1 MVNQTE
7 LMGGPSWLL
16 AAPSDLLR
24 APRYMRFAHRPCS
37 GTRRRAQILSYG
49 QQPRRGVAERC
60 VCHPTWNGWHVEP
73 ERTTQCACHRQA
85 SERREP
91 AATRRE
97 YQLPSIPGL
106 AGRSWW
112 QFDQDL
118 IACGFRILNR
128 HTARDDDVRDDGDRR
143 GR

>member
-73 ERTTQCACHRQA
+73 ERTGKPASGESPPRPDGTWEYHR
-85 SERREP
+85 SRCN
-91 AATRRE
+91 
-97 YQLPSIPGL
+97 G
-106 AGRSWW
+106 
-112 QFDQDL
+112 DL
-118 IACGFRILNR
+118 IAGMSLERLLNR
-128 HTARDDDVRDDGDRR
+128 
-143 GR
+143 

>member
-49 QQPRRGVAERC
+49 QQPRRGVAEHC

-73 ERTTQCACHRQA
+73 ERTGKPA
-85 SERREP
+85 SGESPPRP
-91 AATRRE
+91 DGTWE
-97 YQLPSIPGL
+97 YQQPVQL
-106 AGRSWW
+106 RSN
-112 QFDQDL
+112 
-118 IACGFRILNR
+118 CG
-128 HTARDDDVRDDGDRR
+128 HEP
-143 GR
+143 